1 MQHKK
6 ILVLL
11 MVILI
16 TSSVILVSCYK
27 DKTVNVDAPAISR
40 TVTFSQ
46 DIQPIFTKSCALSG
60 CHSTGGQTPNLT
72 SGAAY
77 NSLIIGNYI
86 NKTSPEGSFIYLK
99 MTGKKGT
106 VMPVGGMNKD
116 YNALILAWIKQ
127 GANNN

>member
-1 MQHKK
+1 M
-6 ILVLL
+6 ILIVVSSSVLL
-11 MVILI
+11 PG
-16 TSSVILVSCYK
+16 CYR
-27 DKTVNVDAPAISR
+27 DKTVNVEAPAVTR
-40 TVTFSQ
+40 TVTFSN
-46 DIQPIFTKSCALSG
+46 DILPMFKKSCSLSG
-60 CHSTGGQTPNLT
+60 CHSAGGQTPNLT
-72 SGAAY
+72 PAAAY

-86 NKTSPEGSFIYLK
+86 NKTSPENSYIYLK